1 MTLISIIGDVGS
13 GKTLLATY
21 LAAQDTR
28 DVYANYKIN
37 IDRYHDL
44 TPEILITLNYPSLS
58 ILDEA
63 YTKIESRMSGRKLN
77 EYMSYVL
84 FQSRKRQMDII
95 ITDQLVSSIDVRYRM
110 LTNYEIFCEAT
121 ENGFEYIIE
130 KKSMYAT
137 YKSSKFI
144 MPFELAEQVYPL
156 YDTFQK
162 IEAVT
167 EDMLFEITED
177 KTEIIKKIDLEV
189 IKMLKIADAKWW
201 TKGRVRDYCLRR
213 NLESK
218 KFIEKTYD
226 AIKSSEINNI
236 GDINEEE

>member
-110 LTNYEIFCEAT
+110 LTNYEIFCEAVDD
-121 ENGFEYIIE
+121 GFKYIIE
-130 KKSMYAT
+130 KKSMYST
-137 YKSSKFI
+137 FKPSYFF
-144 MPFELAEQVYPL
+144 MPFELAEKVYPL

-162 IEAVT
+162 IEAVN

-189 IKMLKIADAKWW
+189 IKMLKIADAK
-201 TKGRVRDYCLRR
+201 
-213 NLESK
+213 
-218 KFIEKTYD
+218 
-226 AIKSSEINNI
+226 
-236 GDINEEE
+236 